1 MNDDRIGDYL
11 DHMLEAA
18 LQACAYVE
26 GLAKKDDKP
35 CHDFDADFV
44 HQKCL

>member
-1 MNDDRIGDYL
+1 MNTSRIADYL

-26 GLAKKDDKP
+26 GLAKEDFEDDKRTSRQS
-35 CHDFDADFV
+35 FST
-44 HQKCL
+44 

>member
-1 MNDDRIGDYL
+1 MNQGRVADHL

-26 GLAKKDDKP
+26 GMSKVDFEEDKRT
-35 CHDFDADFV
+35 
-44 HQKCL
+44 Q